1 MNTHG
6 DNPYLFYPESVEEP
20 PTPLVGIARLAAEGE
35 SVRTGHN
42 VEYFTLE
49 SRSILNRCTA
59 PRMPFTWTLN
69 PYRGCEFACKY
80 CYARYTHEF
89 MEIRDSV
96 EFERRVYIK
105 QGSCPTPL
113 GGGER
118 GDSPTLSPNAHDE
131 GRAQRPGA
139 NLRLL
144 LRRDLKR
151 VKPGEEIAIGT
162 ATDPYQPA
170 ERRYEVTRTLL
181 EEFAQ
186 HSGFDIGIVTKSDLV
201 VRDIDVLRRV
211 ARNNR
216 LFVSLTVTTLD
227 PQLARILEPRAP
239 RPDLRLKAVRA
250 LNLSG
255 IDAGVICAPV
265 LPGITDKP
273 QELEQVV
280 AETARHG
287 GKYIFANPLFLK
299 PCSASIFLPF
309 LEKEFPQLVEEYRKR
324 FEGKA
329 FVSAAYRKRLSE
341 LMVKLRSK
349 YGISYHFCRRRGNES
364 LKGPHL
370 LTAADGGHRPAQQMA
385 LFQEPEKRTAA
396 THAGIERRRRTMC

>member
-1 MNTHG
+1 MAAHAE
-6 DNPYLFYPESVEEP
+6 NPFLFYSELAEEP
-20 PTPLVGIARLAAEGE
+20 STPLVGIAKLASEGE
-35 SVRTGHN
+35 TVRIGHN

-49 SRSILNRCTA
+49 SRSILNKCTS
-59 PRMPFTWTLN
+59 PRMPFTWTVN

-96 EFERRVYIK
+96 EFERQIYIK
-105 QGSCPTPL
+105 QGAVPTAL
-113 GGGER
+113 
-118 GDSPTLSPNAHDE
+118 DDKT
-131 GRAQRPGA
+131 PGA
-139 NLRLL
+139 NLRWL
-144 LRRDLKR
+144 LRRDLKK

-216 LFVSLTVTTLD
+216 LFVNLTITTLD
-227 PQLARILEPRAP
+227 PDLARILEPRAP
-239 RPDLRLKAVRA
+239 RPDLRLKALQA
-250 LNLSG
+250 LNVSG

-265 LPGITDKP
+265 MPGITDSVRA
-273 QELEQVV
+273 LETLV
-280 AETARHG
+280 AATARHG

-299 PCSASIFLPF
+299 PSSASVFMPF
-309 LEKEFPQLVEEYRKR
+309 VEKEFPHLAAEYKR
-324 FEGKA
+324 RFADKA
-329 FVSAAYRKRLSE
+329 FVSSAYRKRISE

-349 YGISYHFCRRRGNES
+349 YGITYAFSHLSRHEPEESGPQLVEPKQMGLFQAPPDKRAPVAHRGMERRRG
-364 LKGPHL
+364 
-370 LTAADGGHRPAQQMA
+370 
-385 LFQEPEKRTAA
+385 
-396 THAGIERRRRTMC
+396 TMC